1 MGILK
6 DLLDKGLIDID
17 EYEELVEELFDDFME
32 WRHNLDPR
40 SVHEV
45 IKMLEDLGAYDMAE
59 DLTEHLLKCIVF
71 WHDELLEKKGIEVYY
86 DPLVDRW
93 RDWATGHFRSV
104 STYWVRD

>member
-17 EYEELVEELFDDFME
+17 EYVELAEEFFDDFME

-40 SVHEV
+40 SAMEV
-45 IKMLEDLGAYDMAE
+45 IDMLEDLGAYDLAA
-59 DLTEHLLKCIVF
+59 DLTENLLNCMVF
-71 WHDELLEKKGIEVYY
+71 WHDELLEKKGIDVYY
-86 DPLVDRW
+86 DPYVDRW
-93 RDWATGHFRSV
+93 RDWETGQFRSV